1 MKNSFYLLMMMLTF
15 VLMPMQAQPKQ
26 QLIINGETV
35 DKVVAKITFE
45 GDNVVLHFSDQTTQ
59 TADMSTVTL
68 SFTGAADI
76 RSLST
81 YQMRSIVDG
90 MLTLEGLAP
99 GTEVQILDAA
109 GKQLIRTR
117 QHNVNVAQLRPGIY
131 VMKAGK
137 QIVKFVKR

>member
-68 SFTGAADI
+68 SFIGAADI